1 MRILELR
8 NYAQKN
14 FNSILQNAEREI
26 REEGWILADEDK
38 SFEPTAFGHPSLR
51 RRDMFYRRP
60 WGDFLLILTDRAQE
74 WYYVTEETAKSYARA
89 ALEPFAREL
98 LAKKWKQI
106 RR

>member
-1 MRILELR
+1 MELR

-14 FNSILQNAEREI
+14 LNSILQNAEREI
-26 REEGWILADEDK
+26 REEGWVPADDEDFK
-38 SFEPTAFGHPSLR
+38 PRLHNQPSLR